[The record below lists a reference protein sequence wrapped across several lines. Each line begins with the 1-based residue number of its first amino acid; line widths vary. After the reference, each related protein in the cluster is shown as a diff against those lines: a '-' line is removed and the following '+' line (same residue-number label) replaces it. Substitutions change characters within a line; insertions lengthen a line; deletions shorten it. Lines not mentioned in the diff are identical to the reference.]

1 MSVGRLGVATRPLNA
16 VRILRRLG
24 IFAPVQPAELV
35 TTQPLPFCP
44 SLSSWGGSAGSLP
57 VPRR

>member
-1 MSVGRLGVATRPLNA
+1 MGVGRLGVTARPLNS

-24 IFAPVQPAELV
+24 IFAPVQPTDLV

-44 SLSSWGGSAGSLP
+44 SLSSWGGSGGSLP